1 METFALAAISLTIA
15 TSLLIKKKIDP
26 LHRSYGLLC
35 LVLACE
41 RGGYFLLSV
50 TGGEFWGIVHVL
62 GVAILAP
69 LLVFFSRHF
78 IGDQEPMVSGKVT
91 WYVFAGACGA
101 GFLYLLFRETHA
113 LAPLGLY
120 GYTTLALAW
129 CFVALVRTALGAEG
143 VRKKRLGYVVIA
155 VVAWGLM
162 SLSDI
167 LRVAGFPLPSLSEI
181 AGAGLVYFILIIIV
195 YPRLPELHEIMAR
208 AVIIFILI
216 FFVTALFYII
226 GFIFG
231 TSEPLPAFNLVFM
244 ASFIVVIFI
253 DPVKLLLKRAVS
265 LFLFDGRV
273 AFTSL
278 FALEDEVEKEKSL
291 FLEEMSRGLAH
302 EIRNPLGSIKGA
314 AQYLK
319 TGTDPA
325 EAQQL
330 LDVITEETDRLGNV
344 VSRFLSYANPYVV
357 DAKPRDMNA
366 LVERTLDLIKRDDF
380 PDGIVVTTDLAPDL
394 PPVPLDEEQFMQVIF
409 NIVLN
414 ALEAMPDG
422 GTLTIASAPHEG
434 EGVRAV
440 ELTIR
445 DTGPGIARD
454 DMKKLFKPF
463 FTTKKGGT
471 GLGLAI
477 CRKIISEHGGYIGV
491 SSQAGK
497 GAEFNIILPVN

>member
-1 METFALAAISLTIA
+1 M
-15 TSLLIKKKIDP
+15 
-26 LHRSYGLLC
+26 
-35 LVLACE
+35 
-41 RGGYFLLSV
+41 
-50 TGGEFWGIVHVL
+50 
-62 GVAILAP
+62 GVATLAP
-69 LLVFFSRHF
+69 LCVFFFSRF
-78 IGDQEPMVSGKVT
+78 IGHRDVLFVRNMS
-91 WYVFAGACGA
+91 WYVLVGACGA
-101 GFLYLLFRETHA
+101 GIAYLLFQEHYVIPVST
-113 LAPLGLY
+113 GLY
-120 GYTTLALAW
+120 GYTILVLAL
-129 CFVALVRTALGAEG
+129 CFAALIQATLRAEG
-143 VRKKRLGYVVIA
+143 VRRKRLGYVVIA
-155 VVAWGLM
+155 VVVWGLL

-167 LRVAGFPLPSLSEI
+167 LRLAGFQMPSLSEI
-181 AGAGLVYFILIIIV
+181 AGAALVYFILIIIV

-208 AVIIFILI
+208 AVIIFMLI
-216 FFVTALFYII
+216 FFVVALFYTI

-265 LFLFDGRV
+265 YFFFEGRI

-319 TGTDPA
+319 TGADPD

-330 LDVITEETDRLGNV
+330 LGVITEEADRLGNV
-344 VSRFLSYANPYVV
+344 VSRFLGYANPYVV

-366 LVERTLDLIKRDDF
+366 LVERTLDLIRRDDF
-380 PDGIVVTTDLAPDL
+380 PESIVITTDLAPDL
-394 PPVPLDEEQFMQVIF
+394 PPVPLDEELFMQVIF

-422 GTLTIASAPHEG
+422 GTLTITSAAHEG
-434 EGVRAV
+434 GEGRTV
-440 ELTIR
+440 ELTVA
-445 DTGPGIARD
+445 DTGPGISRN
-454 DMKKLFKPF
+454 DMKDLFKPF
-463 FTTKKGGT
+463 YTTKKGGT

-477 CRKIISEHGGYIGV
+477 CRKIISEHAGYIGV
-491 SSQAGK
+491 SSQTGK
-497 GAEFNIILPVN
+497 GTEFNIVLPVD

>member
-15 TSLLIKKKIDP
+15 TSLLIKKKVDP

-41 RGGYFLLSV
+41 RGGYFLFSV
-50 TGGEFWGIVHVL
+50 TGGEFWGIFHAL
-62 GVAILAP
+62 GVATLAP
-69 LLVFFSRHF
+69 LLVFFFRHF
-78 IGDQEPMVSGKVT
+78 IGDQEPMFSRKMR
-91 WYVFAGACGA
+91 WYVLAGACCA
-101 GFLYLLFRETHA
+101 GLFYILFRETYTF
-113 LAPLGLY
+113 APLGLY
-120 GYTTLALAW
+120 GYTILVLAW
-129 CFVALVRTALGAEG
+129 CFIALVRTALGAEG
-143 VRKKRLGYVVIA
+143 VRRKRLGYVIIA
-155 VVAWGLM
+155 VVAWGLL

-167 LRVAGFPLPSLSEI
+167 LQFAGFALPSLSEI
-181 AGAGLVYFILIIIV
+181 GGAGLVYFILIIIV

-231 TSEPLPAFNLVFM
+231 TSEPLPAFTLVFM

-265 LFLFDGRV
+265 LFFFDGRI

-325 EAQQL
+325 ETEQL

-357 DAKPRDMNA
+357 DAQPRDMNA

-380 PDGIVVTTDLAPDL
+380 PDGIVITTDLAPDL

-414 ALEAMPDG
+414 ALEAMPNG
-422 GTLTIASAPHEG
+422 GTLTISSSPYEG
-434 EGVRAV
+434 EGFRAV
-440 ELTIR
+440 ELRIR
-445 DTGPGIARD
+445 DTGPGIARND
-454 DMKKLFKPF
+454 IKKLFRPF

-497 GAEFNIILPVN
+497 GAEFNIILPVD